1 MRLPTTGCPFVG
13 AGIIGPPPKPGSTNT
28 RIYASGP
35 SAKDFARLNDYGLI
49 VRVLDG
55 PLTAA
60 SALKMSYA
68 GITKGFTA
76 LGAAMMLAATRGGSA
91 AALKAELADSRP
103 DLLRYLSNQVP
114 SMYSK
119 AYRWVAELDEIA
131 SFVGDEHA
139 EHEMLTA
146 AARLYERLRRRF
158 RRGKERKLAHWTDSS
173 QIMTSETPILVETRT
188 GYRVITLN
196 RPDKLNAFNE
206 AMHQA
211 LRKAIE
217 DAEADEDC
225 RALLITGAGR
235 GFCTGQDLSDR
246 LAKPGET
253 VVLGGAL
260 EAHYNPLVRKLRA
273 LPFPVVAAVNGV
285 AAGAGCNIALACD
298 IVIASLKATFI
309 QSFARVGLVPDS
321 GGTWF
326 LPRLVGDARAR
337 GLALLAQDL
346 TAEKAASWGLIWRAV
361 EDEVLMHEATRIC
374 EHFALAPTQGLAL
387 IKRALNASATNTL
400 DAQLDLERDFQ
411 RAASL
416 TPDYAEGVRAFMEKR
431 KANFTG
437 RKK

>member
-1 MRLPTTGCPFVG
+1 MT
-13 AGIIGPPPKPGSTNT
+13 
-28 RIYASGP
+28 
-35 SAKDFARLNDYGLI
+35 
-49 VRVLDG
+49 
-55 PLTAA
+55 
-60 SALKMSYA
+60 
-68 GITKGFTA
+68 
-76 LGAAMMLAATRGGSA
+76 
-91 AALKAELADSRP
+91 
-103 DLLRYLSNQVP
+103 
-114 SMYSK
+114 
-119 AYRWVAELDEIA
+119 
-131 SFVGDEHA
+131 
-139 EHEMLTA
+139 
-146 AARLYERLRRRF
+146 
-158 RRGKERKLAHWTDSS
+158 TDS
-173 QIMTSETPILVETRT
+173 PILVEQRT
-188 GYRVITLN
+188 GYRVITFN

-206 AMHQA
+206 AMHLA
-211 LRKAIE
+211 LRKAI
-217 DAEADEDC
+217 DGAGADESC

-260 EAHYNPLVRKLRA
+260 EAHYNPLVRKLRD
-273 LPFPVVAAVNGV
+273 LPFPVIAAVNGV

-298 IVIASLKATFI
+298 IVIASLKASFI

-337 GLALLAQDL
+337 GLALLAQEL
-346 TAEKAASWGLIWRAV
+346 PAEKAASWGLIWRAV
-361 EDEVLMHEATRIC
+361 DDEVLMHEAARIC
-374 EHFALAPTQGLAL
+374 EHFAMAPTQGLAL
-387 IKRALNASATNTL
+387 IKQALNASATNSL

>member
-1 MRLPTTGCPFVG
+1 
-13 AGIIGPPPKPGSTNT
+13 
-28 RIYASGP
+28 
-35 SAKDFARLNDYGLI
+35 
-49 VRVLDG
+49 
-55 PLTAA
+55 
-60 SALKMSYA
+60 
-68 GITKGFTA
+68 
-76 LGAAMMLAATRGGSA
+76 
-91 AALKAELADSRP
+91 
-103 DLLRYLSNQVP
+103 
-114 SMYSK
+114 
-119 AYRWVAELDEIA
+119 
-131 SFVGDEHA
+131 
-139 EHEMLTA
+139 
-146 AARLYERLRRRF
+146 
-158 RRGKERKLAHWTDSS
+158 
-173 QIMTSETPILVETRT
+173 MTSETSILSETRT

-217 DAEADEDC
+217 DAEADEGC

-416 TPDYAEGVRAFMEKR
+416 TPDYAEGVRAFIEKR

>member
-1 MRLPTTGCPFVG
+1 MTT
-13 AGIIGPPPKPGSTNT
+13 
-28 RIYASGP
+28 
-35 SAKDFARLNDYGLI
+35 
-49 VRVLDG
+49 
-55 PLTAA
+55 
-60 SALKMSYA
+60 
-68 GITKGFTA
+68 
-76 LGAAMMLAATRGGSA
+76 
-91 AALKAELADSRP
+91 E
-103 DLLRYLSNQVP
+103 Q
-114 SMYSK
+114 
-119 AYRWVAELDEIA
+119 
-131 SFVGDEHA
+131 
-139 EHEMLTA
+139 
-146 AARLYERLRRRF
+146 
-158 RRGKERKLAHWTDSS
+158 
-173 QIMTSETPILVETRT
+173 PILSEMRT

-196 RPDKLNAFNE
+196 RPDRLNAFNE

-217 DAEADEDC
+217 DAEADEGC

-260 EAHYNPLVRKLRA
+260 EARYNPLVRKLRA

-321 GGTWF
+321 GGTWL
-326 LPRLVGDARAR
+326 LPRLVGEARAR

-374 EHFALAPTQGLAL
+374 EHFAMAPTQGLAL
-387 IKRALNASATNTL
+387 IKRALNESATNTL